1 MLAIKPIS
9 RAAPRIRRSVRRP
22 ALARP
27 GKVLVGYS
35 AVEKLNRGEA
45 RDLKTD
51 LETIDTAK
59 GLAQNLRAAGFDAD
73 THIVQTLADV
83 DFVAGDCDLNE
94 LLFFN
99 LCEHLNGVATD
110 DVKITA
116 RLDQLGIHYTGAA
129 TASLKR
135 CLDKART
142 KHVLELNDLP
152 TAPYQV
158 FTCAGQVNRVPLPA
172 IVKPVAEDAS
182 LGITRE
188 SVVFDEP
195 QLCERVQYVLEV
207 YRQPALVEE
216 YVVGREFN
224 VGLWGNGQ
232 LHVLPIA
239 ELSFA
244 RWADPYQQFC
254 HFDAKWNPDSLEY
267 QTMPV
272 ICPADIDPVLA
283 ERIDD
288 VARRSYVAL
297 GCRDYAR
304 VDLRVRTDADGNTAP
319 YVLEVN
325 PNPCLAPDAGFSNAA
340 RVAGYDYPAMAAQI
354 ADWAWWR
361 RGRHA

>member
-1 MLAIKPIS
+1 MLAVKTYS
-9 RAAPRIRRSVRRP
+9 SLQTEARPRRRSRVSTT
-22 ALARP
+22 ARP

-35 AVEKLNRGEA
+35 SVEKLNRGEA
-45 RDLKTD
+45 RDLEAD

-59 GLAQNLRAAGFDAD
+59 GLAHNLRTAGFDAD
-73 THIVQTLADV
+73 TYIVHTLDDV
-83 DFVAGDCDLNE
+83 DRVAEDFDLND

-110 DVKITA
+110 DVKITM
-116 RLDQLGIHYTGAA
+116 RMDKLGIHYTGAP
-129 TASLKR
+129 TAALKR

-142 KHVLELNDLP
+142 KHVLELNEVS

-158 FTCAGQVNRVPLPA
+158 FTRAEQANRVPLPA
-172 IVKPVAEDAS
+172 IVKPVSEDAS

-188 SVVFDEP
+188 SVVFDET
-195 QLCERVQYVLEV
+195 QLRNRVQYVLDV
-207 YRQPALVEE
+207 YHQPALVEQ
-216 YVVGREFN
+216 YIVGREFN
-224 VGLWGNGQ
+224 VGMWGNGE
-232 LHVLPIA
+232 LHTLPIA

-244 RWADPYQQFC
+244 NWSDPYQQFC

-272 ICPADIDPVLA
+272 ICPADIDAELA
-283 ERIDD
+283 DRIYD
-288 VARRSYVAL
+288 VARRSYTAL

-304 VDLRVRTDADGNTAP
+304 VDLRVQDNVP

-325 PNPCLAPDAGFSNAA
+325 PNPCLAHDAGFPNAA
-340 RVAGYDYPAMAAQI
+340 RVAGYDYPAMASQI
-354 ADWAWWR
+354 AEWAWWR

>member
-1 MLAIKPIS
+1 MLAVKTYTEP
-9 RAAPRIRRSVRRP
+9 RARRRTRVSTTP
-22 ALARP
+22 RP
-27 GKVLVGYS
+27 GTVLVAYS

-45 RDLKTD
+45 RDLETD

-59 GLAQNLRAAGFDAD
+59 HIAQNLRVAGFKAD
-73 THIVQTLADV
+73 TYVVHTLDDV
-83 DFVAGDCDLNE
+83 DFVAENFDVDD

-110 DVKITA
+110 DVKITT
-116 RLDQLGIHYTGAA
+116 RLDKHKIQYTGAPTA
-129 TASLKR
+129 TLKR

-142 KHVLELNDLP
+142 KHALQSEGIS

-158 FTCAGQVNRVPLPA
+158 FTRADQPSRVPLPA

-182 LGITRE
+182 MGITRE
-188 SVVFDEP
+188 SVVFDEQ
-195 QLCERVQYVLEV
+195 QLRDRVQYILDV

-216 YVVGREFN
+216 YIVGREFN
-224 VGLWGNGQ
+224 VGMWGNGE
-232 LHVLPIA
+232 LHTLPIA

-244 RWADPYQQFC
+244 NWSDPYQQFC

-272 ICPADIDPVLA
+272 ICPADIDA
-283 ERIDD
+283 ATADRIYD
-288 VARRSYVAL
+288 VARRSYALL

-304 VDLRVRTDADGNTAP
+304 VDLRLRNGVP

-325 PNPCLAPDAGFSNAA
+325 PNPCLAPDAGFPNAA
-340 RVAGYDYPAMAAQI
+340 RVAGHEYPAMVSQI
-354 ADWAWWR
+354 AEWAWWR

>member
-1 MLAIKPIS
+1 MLAVKTYSAPRS
-9 RAAPRIRRSVRRP
+9 EPRTRRRTRAA
-22 ALARP
+22 ATARP

-45 RDLKTD
+45 RDLETD

-59 GLAQNLRAAGFDAD
+59 GLAHNLRVAGFDAD
-73 THIVQTLADV
+73 TYIVHTLDDV
-83 DFVAGDCDLNE
+83 DRVAENFDLTD

-110 DVKITA
+110 DVKITT
-116 RLDQLGIHYTGAA
+116 RMDKLGIHYTGAP
-129 TASLKR
+129 TAALKR

-142 KHVLELNDLP
+142 KHVLELNDVS

-158 FTCAGQVNRVPLPA
+158 FTRAEQANRVPLPA
-172 IVKPVAEDAS
+172 IVKPVSEDAS

-188 SVVFDEP
+188 SVVFDEK
-195 QLCERVQYVLEV
+195 QLRDRVQYVLDV
-207 YRQPALVEE
+207 YRQPALVEQ

-224 VGLWGNGQ
+224 VGLWGNGE
-232 LHVLPIA
+232 LHTLPIA

-244 RWADPYQQFC
+244 NWSDPYQQFC
-254 HFDAKWNPDSLEY
+254 HFDAKWNPESLEY

-272 ICPADIDPVLA
+272 ICPADIDAALA
-283 ERIDD
+283 ERIYD
-288 VARRSYVAL
+288 VARRSYTAL

-304 VDLRVRTDADGNTAP
+304 VDLRVHNGVP

-325 PNPCLAPDAGFSNAA
+325 PNPCLAQDAGFPNAA
-340 RVAGYDYPAMAAQI
+340 RVAGYDYPAMATQI
-354 ADWAWWR
+354 AEWAWWR